1 MSVPFATHLR
11 RSLLVAA
18 TLIPM
23 GAGAATIEPGVRL
36 PALAL
41 TDQHDKPVTIG
52 PATRR
57 LIFTSEKPASEA
69 REPAQVANLPRRA
82 GAATVLTLQG
92 GKVLQ
97 VQYAA
102 DEAQLRQALG
112 IAP

>member
-1 MSVPFATHLR
+1 MFALPKPRELPF
-11 RSLLVAA
+11 S
-18 TLIPM
+18 I
-23 GAGAATIEPGVRL
+23 
-36 PALAL
+36 AL
-41 TDQHDKPVTIG
+41 
-52 PATRR
+52 
-57 LIFTSEKPASEA
+57 A
-69 REPAQVANLPRRA
+69 REPAQVADLPRRA